1 MDWNRIITSYNR
13 NYKRLV
19 VQWLNKVSCCL
30 SSSVMVKIL
39 VLLNRQLIVSTARY
53 IYLLIIIGI
62 GFLSLAAVSISK
74 TQNIEYESRNYTSGE
89 TLNYR
94 LHYGFIDAGFA
105 SVTIDPKLTFVDD
118 RPCYNVAV
126 FGKTVGTADLMFKVR
141 DTWRSY
147 MDTASQAPLKS
158 FRNIHE
164 GKYKLKEEVLYDYK
178 MNIAKVYRK
187 HPDRVGEEFEYKV
200 PSNVQ
205 DIVSGFYQTRRINF
219 AKLKLGDTITIKAF
233 FDKENINFKVRYL
246 GKGVVNTDAGKFRA
260 LKLIPVMPKNK
271 LFDGEESIKLWISD
285 DKNKILLLAQV
296 EFFVGSVKLELTS
309 YKGLLNEI
317 SVN

>member
-1 MDWNRIITSYNR
+1 MRYLHLITIF
-13 NYKRLV
+13 V
-19 VQWLNKVSCCL
+19 V
-30 SSSVMVKIL
+30 
-39 VLLNRQLIVSTARY
+39 
-53 IYLLIIIGI
+53 
-62 GFLSLAAVSISK
+62 GFLSLAAVSITK

-94 LHYGFIDAGFA
+94 LHYGFIDAGYA
-105 SVTIDPKLTFVDD
+105 SVTVDPNLVFVGDK
-118 RPCYNVAV
+118 PCFNVAV
-126 FGKTVGTADLMFKVR
+126 FGKTVGTADMMFKVR

-147 MDTASQAPLKS
+147 MDTSTQAPLKS

-178 MNIAKVYRK
+178 LNTAKVHRK
-187 HPDRVGEEFEYKV
+187 HPDRNGEEFEFQI
-200 PSNVQ
+200 PNNVQ
-205 DIVSGFYQTRRINF
+205 DIVSGFYQTRRINY

-246 GKGVVNTDAGKFRA
+246 GKGTVNTDAGRFKA
-260 LKLIPVMPKNK
+260 IKLIPVMPKNK

-296 EFFVGSVKLELTS
+296 DMFVGSVKLELTS

-317 SVN
+317 SVNESLNNR